1 MGKLLFHEDKALGSI
16 YNNKNNNYDIYNYN
30 QKNRSFDDH
39 ECNNDFNLEEKVL
52 SAFYVQDHFDGFKS
66 ASADVYDDDDDDD
79 DEDSSPKERAFYWE
93 SQEALLQEIL
103 ERYSL
108 TGQRLRQE
116 VRRIIE
122 QVREGEFCRCTKP
135 SSNSCNSCLRRIL
148 VDLLCKKGFNAS
160 LCTSKWKHTKK
171 FPGGT
176 HEYIEVIASSLGR
189 KKQILFLIEL
199 EFRDQFKI
207 AKVSHEYTNLVAH
220 LPEIYVGKLDCLNA
234 IVRILCNAAK
244 KSMKEKKIY
253 MGPWR
258 KRSFMEMKWSYS
270 LERSLLMSL

>member
-93 SQEALLQEIL
+93 SQEALLQ
-103 ERYSL
+103 
-108 TGQRLRQE
+108 
-116 VRRIIE
+116 V
-122 QVREGEFCRCTKP
+122 F
-135 SSNSCNSCLRRIL
+135 
-148 VDLLCKKGFNAS
+148 
-160 LCTSKWKHTKK
+160 W
-171 FPGGT
+171 T

-220 LPEIYVGKLDCLNA
+220 LPEIYVGKLDCLSA